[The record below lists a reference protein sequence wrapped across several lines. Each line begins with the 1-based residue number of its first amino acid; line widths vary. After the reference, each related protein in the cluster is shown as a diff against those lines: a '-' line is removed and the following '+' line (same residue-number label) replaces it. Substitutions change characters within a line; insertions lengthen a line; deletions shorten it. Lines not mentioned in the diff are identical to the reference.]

1 MQLTINNI
9 KYLDRYSSNAKLVE
23 TVIPKEGQTID
34 YMPQAVIDNQ
44 NYQLSSR
51 NSAGSYILPT
61 DKDKVYL
68 NFIPMKIH
76 VSDLSIRDYVGND
89 FEYFVPEPII
99 PPDLFSLPDGQIFR
113 CTTSNSLPKPANQ
126 YTYYVMDSEN
136 TAKQI
141 PNYKTLEV
149 MLAERSQTLLSVR
162 VLTEKQ
168 CQDITKAGFVP
179 DKSSSWKPEFED
191 QSTLEKLN
199 QLSNNAKSGQGI
211 ANDAKAAAQTQ
222 IDAVKAQ
229 AAASAASA
237 AAAQAKSVADAA
249 AANAAIAQAQA
260 DQAAAQQT
268 KAQLDLQL
276 AQLGNT

>member
-1 MQLTINNI
+1 MQITINNI
-9 KYLDRYSSNAKLVE
+9 KYLDKYNSRAKLLD
-23 TVIPKEGQTID
+23 TIIPKEGQTID

-44 NYQLSSR
+44 NYQLSNR
-51 NSAGSYILPT
+51 NNAGSYILPT
-61 DKDKVYL
+61 DKEKVYL

-76 VSDLSIRDYVGND
+76 VSDTSIRDYVGNQ
-89 FEYFVPEPII
+89 FEYFVSETII
-99 PPDLFSLPDGQIFR
+99 PPDLFTLPDGQIFR
-113 CTTSNSLPKPANQ
+113 CTTSNSLPKPASQ
-126 YTYYVMDSEN
+126 YTYYVMDGEA
-136 TAKQI
+136 AKQI

-149 MLAERSQTLLSVR
+149 MLAERGQTLISVR

-168 CQDITKAGFVP
+168 CQDITKAGFVG

-199 QLSNNAKSGQGI
+199 ELTNNAKTGQGI
-211 ANDAKAAAQTQ
+211 ADDAKSAAQTQ

-229 AAASAASA
+229 AAASAAQA
-237 AAAQAKSVADAA
+237 AAAQAQSVADAA

-276 AQLGNT
+276 AQLNNT